1 MMDNFLDRQISL
13 IGKENNEKIVGAKIA
28 LFGVGGVGSYVLEM
42 FLRNGIRNILLCDFD
57 IVDETNI
64 NRQLVAY
71 NDTIG
76 KKKVEVAKKRAKRIN
91 EKVEMITYDEKVSED
106 NIYDM
111 LKDFNPDYII
121 DCIDDVDAKITI
133 MKYAYENNIK
143 CISSMGAGNRTR
155 VDMIEVTDIFKTTYC
170 PLAKKIRKI
179 LKKENI
185 KKQLVVYS
193 KEQPKISKKVT
204 SIAEVPAVFGINI
217 AAYVF
222 NDILSNNL

>member
-1 MMDNFLDRQISL
+1 MDNFLDRQISL
-13 IGKENNEKIVGAKIA
+13 IGKENNEKIVGARIA

-57 IVDETNI
+57 TVDETNI

-76 KKKVEVAKKRAKRIN
+76 KKKVDVAKKRAKSIN

-111 LKDFNPDYII
+111 LKDFNPEYII

-133 MKYAYENNIK
+133 IKYAYENNVK

-155 VDMIEVTDIFKTTYC
+155 VDRIEVTDIFKTTYC

-193 KEQPKISKKVT
+193 KEQPKISKKIT

>member
-1 MMDNFLDRQISL
+1 MDNFLDRQISL
-13 IGKENNEKIVGAKIA
+13 IGKDNNEKIIGAKIA

-57 IVDETNI
+57 TVDETNI

-76 KKKVEVAKKRAKRIN
+76 KKKVEVAKKRAKSIN

-155 VDMIEVTDIFKTTYC
+155 VDTIEVTDIFKTTYC

>member
-1 MMDNFLDRQISL
+1 MDNFLDRQISL
-13 IGKENNEKIVGAKIA
+13 IGKENNEKIIVTKIA

-57 IVDETNI
+57 TVDETNI

-76 KKKVEVAKKRAKRIN
+76 KKKVDVAKKRAKSIN

-193 KEQPKISKKVT
+193 KEQPKISKKIT

>member
-1 MMDNFLDRQISL
+1 MDNFLDRQISL

-42 FLRNGIRNILLCDFD
+42 FLRNGIKNILLCDFD
-57 IVDETNI
+57 KVDETNI

-76 KKKVEVAKKRAKRIN
+76 KKKVDVAKNRAKRIN

-155 VDMIEVTDIFKTTYC
+155 VDMIEVTDIFNTTYC

>member
-1 MMDNFLDRQISL
+1 MDNFLDRQISL
-13 IGKENNEKIVGAKIA
+13 IGKENNEKIVGAKIV

-42 FLRNGIRNILLCDFD
+42 FLRNGIKNILLCDFD
-57 IVDETNI
+57 TVDETNI

-76 KKKVEVAKKRAKRIN
+76 KKKVDVAKKRAKSIN
-91 EKVEMITYDEKVSED
+91 EKVEMITYDKKVSED

-193 KEQPKISKKVT
+193 KEQPKISKKIT

>member
-1 MMDNFLDRQISL
+1 MDNFLDRQISL
-13 IGKENNEKIVGAKIA
+13 IGKENNEKIAGAKIA

-76 KKKVEVAKKRAKRIN
+76 KKKVDVAKKRAKSIN

>member
-1 MMDNFLDRQISL
+1 MDNFLDRQISL
-13 IGKENNEKIVGAKIA
+13 IGKENNEKIIGTKIA

-57 IVDETNI
+57 TVDETNI

-76 KKKVEVAKKRAKRIN
+76 KKKVDVAKKRAKSIN
-91 EKVEMITYDEKVSED
+91 EKVEMITYDKKVSED

-193 KEQPKISKKVT
+193 KEQPKISKKIT

>member
-1 MMDNFLDRQISL
+1 MDNFLDRQISL
-13 IGKENNEKIVGAKIA
+13 IGKENNEKIIA
-28 LFGVGGVGSYVLEM
+28 TRIVLFGVGGVGSYVLEM

-57 IVDETNI
+57 TVDQTNI

-76 KKKVEVAKKRAKRIN
+76 KKKVDVAKNRAKRIN

-155 VDMIEVTDIFKTTYC
+155 VDMIEVTDIFNTTYC

-193 KEQPKISKKVT
+193 KEQPRISKKVT

>member
-1 MMDNFLDRQISL
+1 MDNFLDRQISL
-13 IGKENNEKIVGAKIA
+13 IGKENNEKIVGVKIA

-76 KKKVEVAKKRAKRIN
+76 KKKVDVAKKRAKSIN

>member
-1 MMDNFLDRQISL
+1 MDNFLDRQISL

-57 IVDETNI
+57 TVDETNI

-76 KKKVEVAKKRAKRIN
+76 KKKVDVAKNRAKRIN

>member
-1 MMDNFLDRQISL
+1 MDNFLDRQISL
-13 IGKENNEKIVGAKIA
+13 IGKENNEKIAGAKIA

-76 KKKVEVAKKRAKRIN
+76 KKKVDVAKNRAKRIN

-155 VDMIEVTDIFKTTYC
+155 VDMIEVTDIFNTTYC

>member
-1 MMDNFLDRQISL
+1 MDNFLDRQISL
-13 IGKENNEKIVGAKIA
+13 IGKENNEKIIGTKIA

-57 IVDETNI
+57 TVDETNI

-91 EKVEMITYDEKVSED
+91 EKVEMITHDEKVSED

-111 LKDFNPDYII
+111 LKDFNPEYII

>member
-1 MMDNFLDRQISL
+1 MDNFLDRQISL
-13 IGKENNEKIVGAKIA
+13 IGKENNEKIIA
-28 LFGVGGVGSYVLEM
+28 TRIVLFGVGGVGSYVLEM

-57 IVDETNI
+57 TVDETNI

-76 KKKVEVAKKRAKRIN
+76 KKKVDVAKNRAKRIN

-155 VDMIEVTDIFKTTYC
+155 VDMIEVTDIFNTTYC

>member
-1 MMDNFLDRQISL
+1 MDNFLDRQISL
-13 IGKENNEKIVGAKIA
+13 IGKENNEKIIGTKIA

-57 IVDETNI
+57 TVDETNI

-76 KKKVEVAKKRAKRIN
+76 KKKVDVAKKRAKSIN
-91 EKVEMITYDEKVSED
+91 EKVEMITYDKKVSED

-111 LKDFNPDYII
+111 LKHFNPDYII

-193 KEQPKISKKVT
+193 KEQPKISKKIT

>member
-1 MMDNFLDRQISL
+1 MDNFLDRQISL
-13 IGKENNEKIVGAKIA
+13 IGKENNEKIIGTKIA

-57 IVDETNI
+57 TVDETNI

-76 KKKVEVAKKRAKRIN
+76 KKKVDVAKKRAKSIN
-91 EKVEMITYDEKVSED
+91 EKIEMITYDEKVSED

-111 LKDFNPDYII
+111 LKEFNPDYII
-121 DCIDDVDAKITI
+121 DCIDDVHAKITI
-133 MKYAYENNIK
+133 TKYAYENNIK

-193 KEQPKISKKVT
+193 KEQPKISKKIT

>member
-1 MMDNFLDRQISL
+1 MDNFLDRQISL
-13 IGKENNEKIVGAKIA
+13 IGKENNEKIVETKIA

-57 IVDETNI
+57 TVDETNI

-76 KKKVEVAKKRAKRIN
+76 KKKVDVAKKRAKSIN

>member
-1 MMDNFLDRQISL
+1 MDNFLDRQISL
-13 IGKENNEKIVGAKIA
+13 IGKDNNEKIVETKIA

-57 IVDETNI
+57 TVDETNI

-76 KKKVEVAKKRAKRIN
+76 KKKVDVAKNRAKRIN

-155 VDMIEVTDIFKTTYC
+155 VDMIEVTDIFNTTYC

>member
-1 MMDNFLDRQISL
+1 MDNFLDRQISL

-57 IVDETNI
+57 KVDETNI

-76 KKKVEVAKKRAKRIN
+76 KKKVDVAKKRAKSIN

>member
-1 MMDNFLDRQISL
+1 MDNFLDRQISL

-76 KKKVEVAKKRAKRIN
+76 KKKVDVAKNRAKRIN

-193 KEQPKISKKVT
+193 KEEPKISKKVT

>member
-1 MMDNFLDRQISL
+1 MDNFLDRQISL
-13 IGKENNEKIVGAKIA
+13 IGKENNEKIVGARIA

-57 IVDETNI
+57 TVDETNI

-76 KKKVEVAKKRAKRIN
+76 KKKVDVAKNRAKRIN

-111 LKDFNPDYII
+111 LKDFAPDYII

-193 KEQPKISKKVT
+193 KEQPKISKKIT

>member
-1 MMDNFLDRQISL
+1 MDNFLDRQISL

-57 IVDETNI
+57 KVDETNI

-76 KKKVEVAKKRAKRIN
+76 KKKVDVAKNRAKRIN

-133 MKYAYENNIK
+133 MKYAYENSIK

>member
-1 MMDNFLDRQISL
+1 MDNFLDRQISL
-13 IGKENNEKIVGAKIA
+13 IGKENNEKIVGAKIV

-42 FLRNGIRNILLCDFD
+42 FLRNGIKNILLCDFD
-57 IVDETNI
+57 TVDETNI

-76 KKKVEVAKKRAKRIN
+76 KKKVDVAKKRAKSIN

>member
-1 MMDNFLDRQISL
+1 MDNFLDRQISL
-13 IGKENNEKIVGAKIA
+13 IGKENNEKIVETKIA

-57 IVDETNI
+57 TVDETNI

-71 NDTIG
+71 SDTIG
-76 KKKVEVAKKRAKRIN
+76 KKKVEVAKKRAKSIN

-170 PLAKKIRKI
+170 PLAKKIRKV

>member
-1 MMDNFLDRQISL
+1 MDNFLDRQISL
-13 IGKENNEKIVGAKIA
+13 IGKENNEKIVETKIA

-57 IVDETNI
+57 TVDETNI

-71 NDTIG
+71 SDTIG
-76 KKKVEVAKKRAKRIN
+76 KKKVEVAKKRAKSIN

>member
-1 MMDNFLDRQISL
+1 MDNFLDRQISL

-57 IVDETNI
+57 KVDETNI

-76 KKKVEVAKKRAKRIN
+76 KKKVDVAKNRAKRIN

>member
-1 MMDNFLDRQISL
+1 MDNFLDRQISL
-13 IGKENNEKIVGAKIA
+13 IGKENNEKIAGAKIA

-76 KKKVEVAKKRAKRIN
+76 KKKVDVAKKRAKRIN

>member
-1 MMDNFLDRQISL
+1 MDNFLDRQISL
-13 IGKENNEKIVGAKIA
+13 IGKENNEKIAGAKIA

-57 IVDETNI
+57 TVDETNI

-76 KKKVEVAKKRAKRIN
+76 KKKVDVAKKRSKRIN

-111 LKDFNPDYII
+111 LNDFNPDYII

>member
-1 MMDNFLDRQISL
+1 MDNFLDRQISL
-13 IGKENNEKIVGAKIA
+13 IGKENNEKIVETKIA

-57 IVDETNI
+57 TVDETNI

-76 KKKVEVAKKRAKRIN
+76 KKKVDVAKKRAKSIN
-91 EKVEMITYDEKVSED
+91 EKVEMITYDKKVSED

>member
-1 MMDNFLDRQISL
+1 MDNFLDRQISL

-57 IVDETNI
+57 TVDETNI

-76 KKKVEVAKKRAKRIN
+76 KKKVDVAKNRAKRIN
-91 EKVEMITYDEKVSED
+91 EKVEMITYEEKVSED

>member
-1 MMDNFLDRQISL
+1 MDNFLDRQISL

-57 IVDETNI
+57 KVDETNI

-76 KKKVEVAKKRAKRIN
+76 KKKVDVAKKRAKRIN

-111 LKDFNPDYII
+111 LNDFNPDYII

-170 PLAKKIRKI
+170 PLAKKIRKV

>member
-1 MMDNFLDRQISL
+1 MDNFLDRQISL
-13 IGKENNEKIVGAKIA
+13 IGKENNEKIVGARIA

-57 IVDETNI
+57 TVDETNI

-76 KKKVEVAKKRAKRIN
+76 KKKVDVAKKRAKRIN
-91 EKVEMITYDEKVSED
+91 ENIEMITYDEKVSED

>member
-1 MMDNFLDRQISL
+1 MDNFLDRQISL
-13 IGKENNEKIVGAKIA
+13 IGKENNEKIVETKIA

-76 KKKVEVAKKRAKRIN
+76 KKKVDVAKKRAKRIN

-111 LKDFNPDYII
+111 LNDFNPDYII

>member
-1 MMDNFLDRQISL
+1 MDNFLDRQISL

-57 IVDETNI
+57 TVDETNI

-76 KKKVEVAKKRAKRIN
+76 KKKVDVAKKRAKRIN

>member
-1 MMDNFLDRQISL
+1 MDNFLDRQISL

-57 IVDETNI
+57 KVDETNI

-76 KKKVEVAKKRAKRIN
+76 KKKVDVAKNRAKRIN

-155 VDMIEVTDIFKTTYC
+155 VDMIEVTDIFNTTYC

>member
-1 MMDNFLDRQISL
+1 MDNFLDRQISL
-13 IGKENNEKIVGAKIA
+13 IGKENNEKIAGAKIA

-76 KKKVEVAKKRAKRIN
+76 KKKVDVAKKRAKRIN

-111 LKDFNPDYII
+111 LNDFNPDYII

-155 VDMIEVTDIFKTTYC
+155 VDMIEVTDIFNTTYC

-193 KEQPKISKKVT
+193 KEQPKISKKIT

>member
-1 MMDNFLDRQISL
+1 MDNFLDRQISL
-13 IGKENNEKIVGAKIA
+13 IGKDNNEKIVETKIA

-57 IVDETNI
+57 TVDETNI

-76 KKKVEVAKKRAKRIN
+76 KKKVDVAKNRAKRIN

-106 NIYDM
+106 NIYYM

-170 PLAKKIRKI
+170 PLAKKIRKV

>member
-1 MMDNFLDRQISL
+1 MDNFLDRQISL
-13 IGKENNEKIVGAKIA
+13 IGKENNEKIIATKIA

-57 IVDETNI
+57 TVDETNI

-76 KKKVEVAKKRAKRIN
+76 KKKVDVAKKRAKRIN
-91 EKVEMITYDEKVSED
+91 EKVEMITHDEKVSED

-155 VDMIEVTDIFKTTYC
+155 VDMIEVTDIYNTTYC

-193 KEQPKISKKVT
+193 KEKPKISKKVT

>member
-1 MMDNFLDRQISL
+1 MDNFLDRQISL
-13 IGKENNEKIVGAKIA
+13 IGKENNEKIVETKIA

-57 IVDETNI
+57 TVDETNI

-71 NDTIG
+71 SDTIG
-76 KKKVEVAKKRAKRIN
+76 KKKVDVAKNRAKRIN

-111 LKDFNPDYII
+111 LNDFNPDYII

>member
-1 MMDNFLDRQISL
+1 MDNFLDRQISL
-13 IGKENNEKIVGAKIA
+13 IGKENNEKIIA
-28 LFGVGGVGSYVLEM
+28 TRIVLFGVGGVGSYVLEM

-57 IVDETNI
+57 TVDQTNI

-76 KKKVEVAKKRAKRIN
+76 KKKVDVAKNRAKRIN

-155 VDMIEVTDIFKTTYC
+155 VDMIEVTDIFNTTYC